1 MPTPTPASVR
11 ESLLNTAWLG
21 KRWKAF
27 LPRVTFR
34 GRSTSLDS
42 SSARAVMAKKWLST
56 TSQAQ
61 PIFDPLL
68 KIYKNRR

>member
-1 MPTPTPASVR
+1 MGKSV
-11 ESLLNTAWLG
+11 LGTAWLG

-27 LPRVTFR
+27 LPRATFI
-34 GRSTSLDS
+34 GTPTPLDA
-42 SSARAVMAKKWLST
+42 SSARAVLTKKWLST

-68 KIYKNRR
+68 NMYRNRR

>member
-1 MPTPTPASVR
+1 V
-11 ESLLNTAWLG
+11 EKSLLGTAWLG

-27 LPRVTFR
+27 LPRATFI

-42 SSARAVMAKKWLST
+42 SCARAVMAKKWLST
-56 TSQAQ
+56 TSRAQ

-68 KIYKNRR
+68 NIYRNRRR

>member
-1 MPTPTPASVR
+1 MENSV
-11 ESLLNTAWLG
+11 LGTAWLG

-27 LPRVTFR
+27 LPRATFI

-42 SSARAVMAKKWLST
+42 SCARALMAKKWLST

-68 KIYKNRR
+68 NRYRNRRR

>member
-1 MPTPTPASVR
+1 V
-11 ESLLNTAWLG
+11 EKSLLGTGWLG
-21 KRWKAF
+21 MRWKAF
-27 LPRVTFR
+27 LPSATFI

-42 SSARAVMAKKWLST
+42 SCARVVMAKKWLST

-68 KIYKNRR
+68 NTYRNRRR